1 MLSIQYEHSLGV
13 IIPKILLLIRDFQE
27 NLAMFQ
33 SSEGTERFMFIKRLE
48 NIQKFVVE
56 RN

>member
-27 NLAMFQ
+27 NSAMFQ
-33 SSEGTERFMFIKRLE
+33 SLEGTERFMFIKRLE